1 MGVDR
6 GLLDL
11 AIAVD
16 VFKPSLEDD
25 VDRYFPA
32 AMKYMVFAYGFAFV
46 ACGVMAGVLIHD
58 GWI

>member
-6 GLLDL
+6 ELLDL

-16 VFKPSLEDD
+16 VYKPSLEDD

-32 AMKYMVFAYGFAFV
+32 AMKFMAFSYAFAFI
-46 ACGVMAGVLIHD
+46 ACGVMGWVLYQD